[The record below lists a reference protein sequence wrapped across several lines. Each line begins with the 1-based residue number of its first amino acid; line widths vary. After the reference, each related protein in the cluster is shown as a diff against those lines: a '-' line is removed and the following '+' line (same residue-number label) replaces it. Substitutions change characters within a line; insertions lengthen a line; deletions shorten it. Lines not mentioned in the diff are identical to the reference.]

1 MTEKRSIIPKA
12 ACVRMLMNAGA
23 KRVSAGAANFLSEV
37 LTEKALKIAERAR
50 DISHHSKR
58 RTILGDDIRLAARS

>member
-12 ACVRMLMNAGA
+12 ACTRMLMNAGA
-23 KRVSAGAANFLSEV
+23 KRVSAEAADALAEV
-37 LTEKALKIAERAR
+37 LTEKAFKIAEKAK

-58 RTILGDDIRLAARS
+58 RTVMGDDVKLAAR